1 MRIRHFSR
9 IVKNRRINPSGEKC
23 MIDQDR
29 LQNLHKL
36 ENKLGYRFRD
46 LNLLATSLIH
56 RSYVNENQ
64 QLGLSD
70 NERFEFLGD
79 SILGSC
85 VSDLI
90 IRKYTGSSE
99 GDLSK
104 IRAALVCE
112 ESLAKIARTLQMGDY
127 LLIGRGEENAGSR
140 GKDSFLANA
149 LEAVI
154 AAVYLDSGF
163 DQVKDMIT
171 GWLESRLEDNVLTI
185 EYSDYKTA
193 LQEFCQKKF
202 KTTPVYLVTDS
213 AGPEHAKI
221 FEVRVVISD
230 QLTEYGRGKSKKEAE
245 KQAAQRALEILQNE
259 E

>member
-1 MRIRHFSR
+1 
-9 IVKNRRINPSGEKC
+9 V
-23 MIDQDR
+23 IDQDR
-29 LQNLHKL
+29 LKNLHKL
-36 ENKLGYRFRD
+36 ENQLGYRFRD
-46 LNLLATSLIH
+46 LNLLATSLTH

-64 QLGLSD
+64 QWGLSD

-90 IRKYTGSSE
+90 IRKYTASSE

-127 LLIGRGEENAGSR
+127 LLIGHGEENAGSR

-163 DQVKDMIT
+163 DRVKDMIT

-193 LQEFCQKKF
+193 LQELCQKKF

-221 FEVRVVISD
+221 FEVRVVIND
-230 QLTEYGRGKSKKEAE
+230 QLTECGRGKSKKEAE

-259 E
+259 KK